1 MSYLPRYYIM
11 TSGPKSR
18 AEASAMSA
26 RGRTMLRWALAL
38 VIAGVFLTV
47 VGGNIV
53 SRAHAAKNIPPIAE
67 PMYLSA
73 YASVI
78 TGRAGDAV
86 RPLRHLASVDP
97 TLADVQNALALA
109 IFTAT
114 PGRHRLAF
122 SHAGR
127 AVALAPDVPQFVVT
141 YVLTDRRN
149 WRLESDG
156 TARLTRTAVRK
167 LRAAASKLVK
177 LRSNARALGAL
188 LATVEETGE
197 DAEFPFVLHGYAQLV
212 ANPRLAFTRPSERS
226 FASAQQAIAK
236 AVNRRSLE
244 NQPASR
250 AVESAGDETMR
261 VGSVKRATEYVD

>member
-1 MSYLPRYYIM
+1 MSYLPRYYVT
-11 TSGPKSR
+11 TSGPTSPED
-18 AEASAMSA
+18 ALAMSA
-26 RGRTMLRWALAL
+26 RGRTTCRWALAL
-38 VIAGVFLTV
+38 VIAGAFLV
-47 VGGNIV
+47 AIGGEVI
-53 SRAHAAKNIPPIAE
+53 SRAHAATNIPPIAE

-78 TGRAGDAV
+78 TGHAGDAV

-122 SHAGR
+122 EHAGR
-127 AVALAPDVPQFVVT
+127 AVELAPDVPQFVVT

-156 TARLTRTAVRK
+156 TARLTRAAVRK

-177 LRSNARALGAL
+177 LRSNARTLGAL
-188 LATVEETGE
+188 LATLEETGE
-197 DAEFPFVLHGYAQLV
+197 NAEFPFVLHGYAQLV

-236 AVNRRSLE
+236 AINRRSLK
-244 NQPASR
+244 NKTASG
-250 AVESAGDETMR
+250 AETYDHVR
-261 VGSVKRATEYVD
+261 LHSDTAK

>member
-1 MSYLPRYYIM
+1 MFGVKQFRQKVKTEVELLLSDGTDMSFMPRNDAM
-11 TSGPKSR
+11 TSGPISP
-18 AEASAMSA
+18 AEASAMST
-26 RGRTMLRWALAL
+26 RGRTMCRWALAL
-38 VIAGVFLTV
+38 VVAGAFLAAIGSDV
-47 VGGNIV
+47 V
-53 SRAHAAKNIPPIAE
+53 SPTHAARNIPPIAE

-86 RPLRHLASVDP
+86 RPLNHLASVDP

-109 IFTAT
+109 IFTAN

-122 SHAGR
+122 AHAER
-127 AVALAPDVPQFVVT
+127 AVELAPDVPQFVVT

-177 LRSNARALGAL
+177 LRSNARTLGAL
-188 LATVEETGE
+188 LATFEETGE
-197 DAEFPFVLHGYAQLV
+197 DAEFPFVFHGYAQLV

-226 FASAQQAIAK
+226 FASAQQALAK
-236 AVNRRSLE
+236 AINGRSL
-244 NQPASR
+244 
-250 AVESAGDETMR
+250 
-261 VGSVKRATEYVD
+261 KK

>member
-1 MSYLPRYYIM
+1 MFGAEQFRQKVKAEVELLLSDGMS
-11 TSGPKSR
+11 T
-18 AEASAMSA
+18 
-26 RGRTMLRWALAL
+26 RGRTMCRRAL
-38 VIAGVFLTV
+38 VLVVAGTFLTAI
-47 VGGNIV
+47 GSNIV
-53 SRAHAAKNIPPIAE
+53 SRAHAAKNIPPIAA

-86 RPLRHLASVDP
+86 RPLNHLALVDP

-122 SHAGR
+122 AHAGR
-127 AVALAPDVPQFVVT
+127 AVELAPDVPQFVVT

-149 WRLESDG
+149 WRLENDG
-156 TARLTRTAVRK
+156 TAHLTRAAVRK

-177 LRSNARALGAL
+177 LRSNARTLGAL
-188 LATVEETGE
+188 LATFEETGE
-197 DAEFPFVLHGYAQLV
+197 DAGFPFVLRGYAQLV
-212 ANPRLAFTRPSERS
+212 ANPRLVFTRPSERS

-236 AVNRRSLE
+236 AVNRRFAQE
-244 NQPASR
+244 ETRIASGGER
-250 AVESAGDETMR
+250 E
-261 VGSVKRATEYVD
+261 